1 MQNDYRY
8 LDIWAKMVKIVIQ
21 FPNTDDT
28 TYHKRNL
35 VTSIAEYMDETSK
48 PKYSDNKLV
57 AETRALILEM
67 EKAGEFVIASE
78 SHVGPVTLSKA
89 HKFCFHL
96 ITSKEIGYKDV
107 FMEVP
112 ILKGITYADI
122 YIKEIDLVIMIQG
135 PVHFFSDQPNIM
147 IPKLIDRFLQRNVD
161 VLYVDHKFF
170 EEFVEFG
177 PTLITVPE
185 IRFAEIKQ
193 RLKKMIDDR
202 LKLREQKQT

>member
-177 PTLITVPE
+177 PTLITIPE
-185 IRFAEIKQ
+185 IRFAEIK
-193 RLKKMIDDR
+193 
-202 LKLREQKQT
+202 

>member
-21 FPNTDDT
+21 FPNADDT

-35 VTSIAEYMDETSK
+35 VTSFAEYMDETSK

-78 SHVGPVTLSKA
+78 SHVGPVALSKA

-135 PVHFFSDQPNIM
+135 PNHFFSDQQNIM

-177 PTLITVPE
+177 PTLITIPE
-185 IRFAEIKQ
+185 SRFAEIK
-193 RLKKMIDDR
+193 
-202 LKLREQKQT
+202 